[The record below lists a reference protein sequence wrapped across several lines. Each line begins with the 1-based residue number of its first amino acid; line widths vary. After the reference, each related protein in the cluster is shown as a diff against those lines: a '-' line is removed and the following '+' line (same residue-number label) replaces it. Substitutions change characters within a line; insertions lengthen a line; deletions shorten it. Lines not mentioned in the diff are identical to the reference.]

1 MRRMMPIVVTLLA
14 ALSFAS
20 TAAAAPLRPGE
31 LASTEAVLR
40 WINSYRHK
48 PDPANM
54 PAAVQAMSQLSV
66 LRDPE
71 TAGVYVGF
79 VAGVLA
85 ANPARI
91 DALMTRLLAVPSEDR
106 WVIVRAIAYSGL
118 PEWKDV
124 LHRFA
129 DRLPDQRVLID
140 EYVAG
145 TLPVLDA
152 VPLEKTKPGFLDKV
166 RHYVSPDTYFGEPAP
181 PPRQLAF
188 EGSPELL
195 DTLWGF
201 YFATGAPAPIKR
213 MIPMLAWAD
222 NHDDLD
228 KLTIG
233 SMTKYTLAS
242 NAARDPA
249 LLAMLKASAE
259 HQSKEVTPV
268 LRDVI
273 HAAETV
279 DSARIRKDA
288 LAAMD
293 ELKRKGPGYRRQVSW
308 WGQVGEG
315 AVGVG
320 CVVAAAVNAVAFG
333 LPCVIGGAA
342 GSAAL
347 HYWDAQ

>member
-1 MRRMMPIVVTLLA
+1 MRRIVSIVVAL
-14 ALSFAS
+14 LSFS
-20 TAAAAPLRPGE
+20 VVTATAAPLRPGE
-31 LASTEAVLR
+31 LASSDAVLR
-40 WINSYRHK
+40 WINTYRLK

-54 PAAVQAMSQLSV
+54 PAAMQAMSQLSG

-71 TAGVYVGF
+71 SAGVHVGF
-79 VAGVLA
+79 VAGVLG
-85 ANPARI
+85 ANPART
-91 DALMTRLLAVPSEDR
+91 DALVSKLLALPSEDR

-118 PEWKDV
+118 PDWKDV
-124 LHRFA
+124 LRRFA
-129 DRLPDQRVLID
+129 DRMPAQQVLID

-145 TLPVLDA
+145 KLPILDT
-152 VPLEKTKPGFLDKV
+152 VPLEKTKPGLVDKM
-166 RHYVSPDTYFGEPAP
+166 RHYVDPDTYFGEAPP
-181 PPRQLAF
+181 PPRQIVF

-201 YFATGAPAPIKR
+201 YFATGAPAPIHR

-222 NHDDLD
+222 DHDELD

-249 LLAMLKASAE
+249 LLAMLKAAAA
-259 HQSKEVTPV
+259 HQSKAVTPV

-279 DSARIRKDA
+279 DAARIRKDA

-308 WGQVGEG
+308 WGQIGEG
-315 AVGVG
+315 AVGAG
-320 CVVAAAVNAVAFG
+320 CVVAAALNAVAFG